1 MMPGND
7 QARERFLASLIF
19 SAIVLIACGFVGLL
33 LFIAPSMRVLHSLS
47 IVAVFLGII
56 LLGVGVFWGLWQVVN
71 RNAGPEIAEYNCRI
85 MARYGVN
92 EQNDVVSADWIGDS
106 EGIRTFVRVW
116 SPTRGAQEF
125 ECAYP
130 VWLQCGE
137 GMLGQAV
144 TRGKW
149 LSGFFSQ
156 GAPIP

>member
-1 MMPGND
+1 MIPGND
-7 QARERFLASLIF
+7 NTRERFLAGTIYTAL
-19 SAIVLIACGFVGLL
+19 VLIVVGIFGLL
-33 LFIAPSMRVLHSLS
+33 LFIAPSMRVLYSLS
-47 IVAVFLGII
+47 IISIFAGIV
-56 LLGVGVFWGLWQVVN
+56 LLGLAVFWGLWQVVN
-71 RNAGPEIAEYNCRI
+71 RHAGPEIAEYNCRV

-92 EQNDVVSADWIGDS
+92 EQNDVVGADWVGDG

-137 GMLGQAV
+137 GMLGQAI
-144 TRGKW
+144 TRGGW

-156 GAPIP
+156 AGPMP